1 MDDRKL
7 KGVSH
12 WLRFPRPTLILFT
25 NFGDTCV
32 RKPTRIKN
40 FHYPKTGV
48 FILKYNFF
56 KKICDLKS
64 NVDFFLTFI
73 LKEKQNTY
81 KKI

>member
-1 MDDRKL
+1 MYGSQLEL
-7 KGVSH
+7 KTYH
-12 WLRFPRPTLILFT
+12 
-25 NFGDTCV
+25 
-32 RKPTRIKN
+32 
-40 FHYPKTGV
+40 PKTGV

>member
-1 MDDRKL
+1 MDDRTFKE
-7 KGVSH
+7 VSH

-40 FHYPKTGV
+40 FYYSKNGI
-48 FILKYNFF
+48 FILKYNL
-56 KKICDLKS
+56 KKKNDLKS
-64 NVDFFLTFI
+64 NVELFSSFFS
-73 LKEKQNTY
+73 KEKQNTY